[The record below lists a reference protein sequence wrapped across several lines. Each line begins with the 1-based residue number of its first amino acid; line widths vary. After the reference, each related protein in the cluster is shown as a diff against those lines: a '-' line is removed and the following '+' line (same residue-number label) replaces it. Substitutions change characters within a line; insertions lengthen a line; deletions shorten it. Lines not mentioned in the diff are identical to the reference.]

1 MVRKFKSLALAG
13 AFVMVAAPAFAQVPP
28 GINPLG
34 IDLDPL
40 HIFSPATPPAPA
52 PEPMMMRP
60 RMHRS
65 MMMHKKMMMKKEMM
79 MKNKMM
85 MKKKMIMKKE
95 MMKKDM
101 SK

>member
-1 MVRKFKSLALAG
+1 MVRKFKALALAG

-34 IDLDPL
+34 VDLDPL

-52 PEPMMMRP
+52 PEPMMMHHRM
-60 RMHRS
+60 MHRPMMHRPMMHRPMMHHS
-65 MMMHKKMMMKKEMM
+65 MMKKKMML
-79 MKNKMM
+79 KNKMM
-85 MKKKMIMKKE
+85 MKK
-95 MMKKDM
+95 DM